1 MTANL
6 WSSVPVAWQD
16 ALSSCK
22 PELEQIERLLI
33 QNKHAGSKVVPEVS
47 KIFAALA
54 MSPSD
59 VSVVVIGQ
67 DPYPTPSH
75 AIGLAFAVPNETKP
89 LPGSLRNIFKEVATD
104 TGLESTTG
112 AALDKWV
119 QQGVLLLNTSLTTD
133 SGVRAAHSSW
143 PWDPI
148 VRAMIEHVVQMNP
161 KVVGLLLGNHA
172 KQFAD
177 FFDADSIVFSA
188 HPSPLS
194 ASRGFLGS
202 KPFTRVNKILAFN
215 SRPEIIW

>member
-6 WSSVPVAWQD
+6 WSSVPVAWQG
-16 ALSSCK
+16 ALSSCE
-22 PELEQIERLLI
+22 PELEQIGRLLT
-33 QNKHAGSKVVPEVS
+33 QNEHAGLKVVPEVTD
-47 KIFAALA
+47 IFAALA

-89 LPGSLRNIFKEVATD
+89 LPGSLRNIFKEVASD
-104 TGLESTTG
+104 TGLESATG
-112 AALDKWV
+112 AALEKWV
-119 QQGVLLLNTSLTTD
+119 QQGVLLLNTSLTTN
-133 SGVRAAHSSW
+133 SGLRAAHSSW
-143 PWDPI
+143 PWEPI
-148 VRAMIEHVVQMNP
+148 VRAMIEHVVQINP

-177 FFDADSIVFSA
+177 YFDPDSTVLTA

-202 KPFTRVNKILAFN
+202 KPFTRVNKILASHN
-215 SRPEIIW
+215 RPEIIW

>member
-1 MTANL
+1 L
-6 WSSVPVAWQD
+6 
-16 ALSSCK
+16 SCK
-22 PELEQIERLLI
+22 PELEQIEHLLA
-33 QNKHAGSKVVPEVS
+33 QNEHAGSIVVPEVS

-119 QQGVLLLNTSLTTD
+119 QQGVLLLNTSLTTS

-172 KQFAD
+172 KQFAEY
-177 FFDADSIVFSA
+177 FDPDSIVFSA

-202 KPFTRVNKILAFN
+202 KPFTRVNTILA
-215 SRPEIIW
+215 SRNRSEIIW

>member
-6 WSSVPVAWQD
+6 WGSVPVAWQG
-16 ALSSCK
+16 ALLSCK
-22 PELEQIERLLI
+22 QELEQIEHLLI

-75 AIGLAFAVPNETKP
+75 AIGLAFAVPNEAKP

-104 TGLESTTG
+104 TGLESATG
-112 AALDKWV
+112 AALEKWV
-119 QQGVLLLNTSLTTD
+119 QQGVLLLNTSLTTN

-143 PWDPI
+143 PWEPI

-177 FFDADSIVFSA
+177 YFDPDSIVFSA

-202 KPFTRVNKILAFN
+202 KPFTRVNKILASH

>member
-6 WSSVPVAWQD
+6 WSSIPVAWQD

-22 PELEQIERLLI
+22 PELEQIERLLV
-33 QNKHAGSKVVPEVS
+33 QNKHAGLKVVPEVTE
-47 KIFAALA
+47 IFAALA

-67 DPYPTPSH
+67 DPYPTPSQ
-75 AIGLAFAVPNETKP
+75 AIGLAFAVPNETQP

-104 TGLESTTG
+104 TGLESATG
-112 AALDKWV
+112 AALEKWV
-119 QQGVLLLNTSLTTD
+119 QQGVLLLNTSLTTN
-133 SGVRAAHSSW
+133 SGVRAAHTSW
-143 PWDPI
+143 PWELI
-148 VRAMIEHVVQMNP
+148 VRAMIEYVVQMNP

-177 FFDADSIVFSA
+177 YFDPGSIVFSA

-202 KPFTRVNKILAFN
+202 KPFTRVNTILASH

>member
-16 ALSSCK
+16 ALLSCK
-22 PELEQIERLLI
+22 PELEQIEHLLT
-33 QNKHAGSKVVPEVS
+33 QNEHAGSIVVPEVS

-89 LPGSLRNIFKEVATD
+89 LPGSLRNIFKEVASD

-112 AALDKWV
+112 AALEKWV
-119 QQGVLLLNTSLTTD
+119 QQGVLLLNTSLTTN

-143 PWDPI
+143 PWEPI
-148 VRAMIEHVVQMNP
+148 VRALIEHVVQMDP

-172 KQFAD
+172 KQFAEY
-177 FFDADSIVFSA
+177 FDPDSIVFSA

-202 KPFTRVNKILAFN
+202 KPFTRVNKILATHN
-215 SRPEIIW
+215 RLEIIW

>member
-6 WSSVPVAWQD
+6 WSSVPVAWQG
-16 ALSSCK
+16 ALSSCE
-22 PELEQIERLLI
+22 PELEQIGRLLT
-33 QNKHAGSKVVPEVS
+33 QNEHAGLKVVPEVTD
-47 KIFAALA
+47 IFAALA

-89 LPGSLRNIFKEVATD
+89 LPGSLRNIFKEVASD
-104 TGLESTTG
+104 TGLESATG
-112 AALDKWV
+112 AALEKWV
-119 QQGVLLLNTSLTTD
+119 QQGVLLLNTSLTTN
-133 SGVRAAHSSW
+133 SGLRAAHSSW
-143 PWDPI
+143 PWEPI

-177 FFDADSIVFSA
+177 FFDPDSIVFSA

-202 KPFTRVNKILAFN
+202 KPFTRVNKILASL

>member
-6 WSSVPVAWQD
+6 WSSVPVAWQG
-16 ALSSCK
+16 ALSSCE
-22 PELEQIERLLI
+22 PELEQIGRLLT
-33 QNKHAGSKVVPEVS
+33 QNEHAGLKVVPEVTD
-47 KIFAALA
+47 IFAALA

-89 LPGSLRNIFKEVATD
+89 LPGSLRNIFKEVASD
-104 TGLESTTG
+104 TGLESATG
-112 AALDKWV
+112 AALEKWV
-119 QQGVLLLNTSLTTD
+119 QQGVLLLNTSLTTN

-143 PWDPI
+143 PWEPI

-177 FFDADSIVFSA
+177 YFDPDSTVLTA

-202 KPFTRVNKILAFN
+202 KPFTRVNKILASHN
-215 SRPEIIW
+215 RPEIIW

>member
-6 WSSVPVAWQD
+6 WSSVPVAWQG
-16 ALSSCK
+16 ALSSCE
-22 PELEQIERLLI
+22 PDLEQIGRLLT
-33 QNKHAGSKVVPEVS
+33 QNEHAGLKVVPEVTD
-47 KIFAALA
+47 IFAALA

-89 LPGSLRNIFKEVATD
+89 LPGSLRNIFKEVASD
-104 TGLESTTG
+104 TGLESATG
-112 AALDKWV
+112 AALEKWV
-119 QQGVLLLNTSLTTD
+119 QQGVLLLNTSLTTN
-133 SGVRAAHSSW
+133 SGLRAAHSSW
-143 PWDPI
+143 PWEPI
-148 VRAMIEHVVQMNP
+148 VRAMIEHVVQINP

-177 FFDADSIVFSA
+177 YFDPDSTVLTA

-202 KPFTRVNKILAFN
+202 KPFTRVNKILASHN
-215 SRPEIIW
+215 RPEIIW

>member
-6 WSSVPVAWQD
+6 WSSVPVAWQG

-22 PELEQIERLLI
+22 PELEQIGRLLT
-33 QNKHAGSKVVPEVS
+33 QNEHAGLKVVPEVTD
-47 KIFAALA
+47 IFAALA

-89 LPGSLRNIFKEVATD
+89 LPGSLRNIFKEVASD

-112 AALDKWV
+112 AALENWV
-119 QQGVLLLNTSLTTD
+119 QQGVLLLNTSLTTN
-133 SGVRAAHSSW
+133 SGLRAAHSSW
-143 PWDPI
+143 PWEPI
-148 VRAMIEHVVQMNP
+148 VRAMIEHVVQINP

-177 FFDADSIVFSA
+177 YFDPDSTVLTA

-202 KPFTRVNKILAFN
+202 KPFTRVNKILASHN
-215 SRPEIIW
+215 RPEIIW

>member
-6 WSSVPVAWQD
+6 WSSVPVAWQG
-16 ALSSCK
+16 ALSSCE
-22 PELEQIERLLI
+22 PELEQIGRLLT
-33 QNKHAGSKVVPEVS
+33 QNEHAGLKVVPEVTD
-47 KIFAALA
+47 IFAALA

-89 LPGSLRNIFKEVATD
+89 LPGSLRNIFKEVASD
-104 TGLESTTG
+104 TGLESATG
-112 AALDKWV
+112 AALEKWV
-119 QQGVLLLNTSLTTD
+119 QQGVLLLNTSLTTN
-133 SGVRAAHSSW
+133 SGLRAAHSSW
-143 PWDPI
+143 PWEPI
-148 VRAMIEHVVQMNP
+148 VRAMIEHVVQINP

-177 FFDADSIVFSA
+177 YFDPDSTVLTA

-202 KPFTRVNKILAFN
+202 KPFTRVNKILASL

>member
-6 WSSVPVAWQD
+6 WSSVPVAWQG
-16 ALSSCK
+16 ALSSCE
-22 PELEQIERLLI
+22 PELEQIGRLLT
-33 QNKHAGSKVVPEVS
+33 QNEHAGLKVVPEVTD
-47 KIFAALA
+47 IFAALA

-89 LPGSLRNIFKEVATD
+89 LPGSLRNIFKEVASD
-104 TGLESTTG
+104 TGLEAATG
-112 AALDKWV
+112 AALEKWV
-119 QQGVLLLNTSLTTD
+119 QQGVLLLNTSLTTN
-133 SGVRAAHSSW
+133 SGLRAAHSSW
-143 PWDPI
+143 PWEPI
-148 VRAMIEHVVQMNP
+148 VRAMIEHVVQINP

-177 FFDADSIVFSA
+177 YFDPDSTVLTA

-202 KPFTRVNKILAFN
+202 KPFTRVNKILASHN
-215 SRPEIIW
+215 RPEIIW